1 MLTLSNLPVFLRF
14 DGRKAVL
21 AGAGDPSAW
30 KAELLVA
37 AGADVL
43 LLAPEPSPKL
53 DEIIA
58 RGQVRHERRAWR
70 QADFDGALAAIVE
83 ARDDAE
89 AERFRVAARG
99 SGALVNAIDR
109 PDYCDFSFGAIVER
123 SPLVIAISTE
133 GAAPVFAQAIRSR
146 IESLFPETLR
156 DWANAARAW
165 RPRFAGLDLA
175 RRRTIWADFSAR
187 ALASV
192 DRGPTEADYE
202 ALSKG
207 AHVGRLI
214 VAGVGPGAVDLVTL
228 RAVRALQAAE
238 FIVEDGAI
246 DPEVRRLGRREAG
259 VEICRDGADESVRQ
273 RALARV
279 GAGETVVVLRPGDGR
294 GSDWE
299 TIAARAGA
307 VCEIAPG
314 VVSR

>member
-1 MLTLSNLPVFLRF
+1 MRLANLPVFLRL
-14 DGRKAVL
+14 DGRKTVL
-21 AGAGDPSAW
+21 AGSGDPTAW

-37 AGADVL
+37 AGADML
-43 LLAPEPSPKL
+43 LLAPEPSAKL
-53 DEIIA
+53 AEVIA
-58 RGQVRHERRAWR
+58 GGRVRHERRAWR
-70 QADFDGALAAIVE
+70 EADFDGALAAIIE

-89 AERFRVAARG
+89 AERFRVGARRA
-99 SGALVNAIDR
+99 GALVNAIDR
-109 PDYCDFSFGAIVER
+109 PDYCDFSFGSIVER
-123 SPLVIAISTE
+123 SPLVIAISTD

-202 ALSKG
+202 ALSQ
-207 AHVGRLI
+207 AVRAGRLI